1 LEATRG
7 NREES
12 LKKVLNTVLKE
23 LRGPLAS
30 VAGLTEMLQSEQHSD
45 QSLLHLNRINTSVSE
60 MTETLDKVNRMLQ
73 NEAVTPTLQKRL
85 IKRKDLLKKL
95 EQMQN
100 EVAKHHSTYID
111 ADINI
116 PEEFEM
122 DDLAFIQ
129 ALKPIF
135 KTAHDLGHSSETLTL
150 KLNQQTDHWF
160 YMKVTLSKAKAAA
173 SDELEE
179 LFRNKFPEHIDHIYS
194 MDLIDAFG
202 SKLKV
207 TQMASSLDISFFVK
221 GLKVQNEKI
230 NSNELPS
237 DFSTQARI
245 LIVEDNALNQLVT
258 KLMVESYGCKVDLAN
273 NGKQALDMF
282 SPEKYDCVFM
292 DIEMPIMNGIVAT
305 AKLRE
310 IYGTGFPIIG
320 LSADAMG
327 GDMRKHQSLGFSDY
341 LIKPVKKETLAHKI
355 FYWTN
360 PDLKIDA

>member
-1 LEATRG
+1 MEATRE

-30 VAGLTEMLQSEQHSD
+30 IAGLTEMLQIEQPSD
-45 QSLLHLNRINTSVSE
+45 QSQQHLNRISISVSE
-60 MTETLDKVNRMLQ
+60 MKETLDKVNRMLA
-73 NEAVTPTLQKRL
+73 NEAVKPTLQKRK
-85 IKRKDLLKKL
+85 IKRKDLLKNL
-95 EQMQN
+95 EEMQN
-100 EVAKHHSTYID
+100 NIARHHSTYID

-129 ALKPIF
+129 ALTPIY
-135 KTAHDLGHSSETLTL
+135 KTAHDLGHSAETLTL
-150 KLNQQTDHWF
+150 KLNQQSDHWF
-160 YMKVTLSKAKAAA
+160 YMKVTLSKAKATAD
-173 SDELEE
+173 DELEE
-179 LFRNKFPEHIDHIYS
+179 MFRNKFPEHIDHIYS

-207 TQMASSLDISFFVK
+207 NQKASALDISFFIK
-221 GLKVQNEKI
+221 GNKLLNDNVNA
-230 NSNELPS
+230 NELPS
-237 DFSTQARI
+237 DFSTQARV

-273 NGKQALDMF
+273 NGKQAIDMF
-282 SPEKYDCVFM
+282 SPEKYDCIFM
-292 DIEMPIMNGIVAT
+292 DIEMPIMNGITAT

-310 IYGTGFPIIG
+310 MHGSTIPIIG

-341 LIKPVKKETLAHKI
+341 LIKPVKKETLGQKI

-360 PDLKIDA
+360 PGLKTAD

>member
-1 LEATRG
+1 
-7 NREES
+7 
-12 LKKVLNTVLKE
+12 VLKE

-30 VAGLTEMLQSEQHSD
+30 IAGLTEMLESNPQNKEGQK
-45 QSLLHLNRINTSVSE
+45 HLGNISKSIEE

-73 NEAVTPTLQKRL
+73 NESVKPALSKRL
-85 IKRKDLLKKL
+85 IKRKDLLKQL
-95 EQMQN
+95 EHMLN

-122 DDLAFIQ
+122 DDIAFIQ

-135 KTAHDLGHSSETLTL
+135 KTAHELVHSSETLTL

-173 SDELEE
+173 TDKLEDV
-179 LFRNKFPEHIDHIYS
+179 FRDKFPEHIDHIYS

-207 TQMASSLDISFFVK
+207 TQMASSLDITFFIK
-221 GLKVQNEKI
+221 GHKIQNEKVS
-230 NSNELPS
+230 SNVLPG
-237 DFSTQARI
+237 DFTTEARI

-258 KLMVESYGCKVDLAN
+258 KLMVESYGCKVELAN

-282 SPEKYDCVFM
+282 APEKYDCIFM
-292 DIEMPIMNGIVAT
+292 DIEMPIMNGIDAT
-305 AKLRE
+305 AQLRE
-310 IYGTGFPIIG
+310 KYGNQIPIIG

-341 LIKPVKKETLAHKI
+341 LIKPVKKETLAQKI

-360 PDLKIDA
+360 PSLKTDA